1 MFISFI
7 FIPELVGVPSIL
19 YSCWVLSPRKL
30 VQVNVPAFPPSEFSY
45 QLKNAVSCVFVAAY
59 DML

>member
-1 MFISFI
+1 MFISLI

-19 YSCWVLSPRKL
+19 YSCWVPVPRKL
-30 VQVNVPAFPPSEFSY
+30 VQVNVPAFPPSVFSY

-59 DML
+59 DTL